1 MGRDLSRGIAVRIEI
16 MDKHTK
22 ALELDKILEMVAGE
36 CSSADAAELARKL
49 EPVHTAGE
57 AQWLLQETDAA
68 FVAMA
73 KFGAPSFYGMKN
85 VTNPL
90 RRAQAGGGLGLRELL
105 DIGATLRTIRGLTQW
120 WGKSESVRTA
130 LTGRFQVLAPNKYLE
145 EKIFTCIVSEEEVA
159 DNASPAL
166 ASIRRKIRAASQ
178 RVRDQL
184 DKLIR
189 SPAHQKHLQENIVT
203 QRGGRYVVPVK
214 AEFRG
219 EVPGLVHDT
228 SASGATVFVEPM
240 SVVELNNEIRVLR
253 SDEQEEISRILLE
266 LSGEAGSFADSII
279 ESYNYAVQLDLIFA
293 KAQVA
298 YKMKAVVPQIGE
310 DGKTILHAARHP
322 LIAKEKVVPTEIT
335 LGDTFDALIITG
347 PNTGGKTVAL
357 KTIGLLTLMAM
368 CGLMV
373 PAGEGSRVSVFRH
386 ILADIGDE
394 QSIEQSLST
403 FSSHMV
409 NIIRILQVAD
419 SSSLILLDELGAGT
433 DPVEG
438 AALAQAIIQELRGK
452 GVRLACTTHYAEL
465 KAYAIQTPG
474 VENGSCEFDV
484 ATLQPTYRLLIGV
497 PGKSNAFAITQR
509 LGMDPRIVDQAR
521 ELVSRES
528 NAFEQVVGR
537 LEEDRRKMEDQL
549 ETLRT
554 SAAKAQQSA
563 QEADRLKE
571 EAEAQAKKE
580 VERAR
585 QEAAQIVQ
593 KTRQRADA
601 LVNELEELRRQKNK
615 QLSAEQKARL
625 RSGMKELE
633 SSSDPVHQRRDDN
646 YVLPRPLVV
655 GDDVLL
661 YDIDKEA
668 TVLEEPKDGMV
679 LVQAGII
686 KTRAP
691 LHNIRLMSKRQLKK
705 KNPGRTVTK
714 SVSTPEA
721 SSSLDLR
728 GQTVEEALMEVDS
741 FLDRAARMHLSQVT
755 IIHGKGTGA
764 LRAAVQQHLRRC
776 AQVKSFRL
784 GTYGEGE
791 SGVTIAELK

>member
-1 MGRDLSRGIAVRIEI
+1 

-22 ALELDKILEMVAGE
+22 ALELDKILEMVAEE
-36 CSSADAAELARKL
+36 CSSQDGAQLAREL
-49 EPVHTAGE
+49 EPVHTAAE
-57 AQWLLQETDAA
+57 AQWLLGETDAA

-73 KFGAPSFYGMKN
+73 KYGAPSFYGMKN

-120 WGKSESVRTA
+120 WGKSGNVTTA
-130 LTGRFQVLAPNKYLE
+130 LTPRFEVLAPNKYLE
-145 EKIFTCIVSEEEVA
+145 EKIFTCIVNEEEVA

-184 DKLIR
+184 DKLIH
-189 SPAHQKHLQENIVT
+189 SQAHQKHLQESIVT

-240 SVVELNNEIRVLR
+240 SVVEANNEIRVLR
-253 SDEQEEISRILLE
+253 SDEQDEIARILLE

-279 ESYNYAVQLDLIFA
+279 ESYHYAVELDLIFA

-298 YKMKAVVPQIGE
+298 YKMKAVVPQVGE
-310 DGKTILHAARHP
+310 DGKIGLHAARHP
-322 LIAKEKVVPTEIT
+322 LIAKEKVVPTDIT
-335 LGDTFDALIITG
+335 LGVEFDTLIITG

-368 CGLMV
+368 CGLMI
-373 PAGEGSRVSVFRH
+373 PAGEGSRVAVFRH

-409 NIIRILQVAD
+409 NIIHIFEVAD
-419 SSSLILLDELGAGT
+419 NSSLILLDELGAGT

-438 AALAQAIIQELRGK
+438 AALAEAIIQELRGR

-484 ATLQPTYRLLIGV
+484 ATLRPTYRLLIGV

-509 LGMDPRIVDQAR
+509 LGMDTAIVDRAR
-521 ELVSRES
+521 ELVSREG

-537 LEEDRRKMEDQL
+537 LEEDRRKMEDEL
-549 ETLRT
+549 EALRA
-554 SAAKAQQSA
+554 SAAQAKANA
-563 QEADRLKE
+563 EASQRLKD

-580 VERAR
+580 IDRAR

-601 LVNELEELRRQKNK
+601 LVGELEELRRQKNK

-625 RSGMKELE
+625 RSGLKELE

-655 GDDVLL
+655 GDEVLL

-668 TVLEEPKDGMV
+668 TVLELPKDGTV

-686 KTRAP
+686 KTRVP
-691 LHNIRLMSKRQLKK
+691 LGNVRLLSKRQLKK
-705 KNPGRTVTK
+705 KNPTRTVTK
-714 SVSTPEA
+714 NVSTPET

-764 LRAAVQQHLRRC
+764 LRTAVQQHLRRC
-776 AQVKSFRL
+776 SQVKSFRL

>member
-1 MGRDLSRGIAVRIEI
+1 

-22 ALELDKILEMVAGE
+22 ALELDKILEMVAEE
-36 CSSADAAELARKL
+36 CSSQDGAQLAREL
-49 EPVHTAGE
+49 EPVHTAAE
-57 AQWLLQETDAA
+57 AQWLLGETDAA

-73 KFGAPSFYGMKN
+73 KYGAPSFYGMKN

-90 RRAQAGGGLGLRELL
+90 RRAQAGGGLGLRALL

-120 WGKSESVRTA
+120 WGKSGNVTTA
-130 LTGRFQVLAPNKYLE
+130 LSPRFEVLAPNKYLE
-145 EKIFTCIVSEEEVA
+145 EKIFTCIVNEEEVA

-184 DKLIR
+184 DKLIH
-189 SPAHQKHLQENIVT
+189 SQAHQKHLQESIVT

-240 SVVELNNEIRVLR
+240 SVVEANNEIRVLR
-253 SDEQEEISRILLE
+253 SDEQDEIARILLE

-279 ESYNYAVQLDLIFA
+279 ESYHYAVELDLIFA

-298 YKMKAVVPQIGE
+298 YKMKAVVPQVGE
-310 DGKTILHAARHP
+310 DGKIALHAARHP
-322 LIAKEKVVPTEIT
+322 LIAKEKVVPTDIT
-335 LGDTFDALIITG
+335 LGVEFDTLIITG

-368 CGLMV
+368 CGLMI
-373 PAGEGSRVSVFRH
+373 PAGEGSRVAVFRH

-409 NIIRILQVAD
+409 NIIHIFEVAD
-419 SSSLILLDELGAGT
+419 NSSLILLDELGAGT

-438 AALAQAIIQELRGK
+438 AALAEAIIQELRGR

-484 ATLQPTYRLLIGV
+484 ATLRPTYRLLIGV

-509 LGMDPRIVDQAR
+509 LGMDTAIVDRAR
-521 ELVSRES
+521 ELVSREG

-537 LEEDRRKMEDQL
+537 LEEDRRKMEDEL
-549 ETLRT
+549 EALRA
-554 SAAKAQQSA
+554 SAAQAKANA
-563 QEADRLKE
+563 EASQRLKD

-580 VERAR
+580 IDRAR

-601 LVNELEELRRQKNK
+601 LVGELEELRRQKNK

-625 RSGMKELE
+625 RSGLKELE

-646 YVLPRPLVV
+646 YVLPRPLVA
-655 GDDVLL
+655 GDEVLL

-668 TVLEEPKDGMV
+668 TVLELPKDGTV

-686 KTRAP
+686 KTRVP
-691 LHNIRLMSKRQLKK
+691 LGNVRLLSKRQLKK
-705 KNPGRTVTK
+705 KNPTRTVTK
-714 SVSTPEA
+714 NVSTPET

-728 GQTVEEALMEVDS
+728 GQTVEEALMEVDN
-741 FLDRAARMHLSQVT
+741 FLDRASRMHLSQVT

-764 LRAAVQQHLRRC
+764 LRTAVQQHLRRC
-776 AQVKSFRL
+776 SQVKSFRL

-791 SGVTIAELK
+791 SGVTIADLK

>member
-1 MGRDLSRGIAVRIEI
+1 
-16 MDKHTK
+16 MDKHCR
-22 ALELDKILEMVAGE
+22 ALELDKILEMVAE
-36 CSSADAAELARKL
+36 EASSADGAQLAREL
-49 EPVHTAGE
+49 EPVLTAAE
-57 AQWLLQETDAA
+57 AKWLLEETDAA

-130 LTGRFQVLAPNKYLE
+130 LTGRFEVLAPNKYLE

-166 ASIRRKIRAASQ
+166 ATIRRKIRAASQ

-184 DKLIR
+184 DKLIH
-189 SPAHQKHLQENIVT
+189 SPAHQRHLQESIVT

-240 SVVELNNEIRVLR
+240 SVVEANNEIRVLR

-279 ESYNYAVQLDLIFA
+279 ESYQYAVQLDLIFA

-298 YKMKAVVPQIGE
+298 YKMKAVVPQVGE
-310 DGKTILHAARHP
+310 DGKIVLHSARHP
-322 LIAKEKVVPTEIT
+322 LIAKDKVVPTDIT
-335 LGDTFDALIITG
+335 LGVDFDTLIITG

-368 CGLMV
+368 CGLMLPV
-373 PAGEGSRVSVFRH
+373 GEGSRVSVFRH

-409 NIIRILQVAD
+409 NIIKIFQVAD
-419 SSSLILLDELGAGT
+419 NSSLILLDELGAGT

-438 AALAQAIIQELRGK
+438 AALAEAIIQELRYK
-452 GVRLACTTHYAEL
+452 GARLACTTHYAEL
-465 KAYAIQTPG
+465 KAYAIQTAG
-474 VENGSCEFDV
+474 VENGCCEFDV
-484 ATLQPTYRLLIGV
+484 ATLRPTYRLLIGV
-497 PGKSNAFAITQR
+497 PGKSNAFAISQR
-509 LGMDPRIVDQAR
+509 LGMAETIVDRAR

-537 LEEDRRKMEDQL
+537 LEEDRRAMETQM
-549 ETLRT
+549 EELRT
-554 SAAKAQQSA
+554 SAAKAKESA
-563 QEADRLKE
+563 QEAERLKE
-571 EAEAQAKKE
+571 EAQSQAKKE

-615 QLSAEQKARL
+615 ELSAEQKARL

-633 SSSDPVHQRRDDN
+633 GLSDPVHQRRDDN
-646 YVLPRPLVV
+646 YVLPRALVP
-655 GDDVLL
+655 GDDVLI
-661 YDIDKEA
+661 YDIDKDA
-668 TVLEEPKDGMV
+668 TVLEAPKDGFV

-686 KTRAP
+686 KTRVP
-691 LHNIRLMSKRQLKK
+691 LSNIRLLSKRQMKK
-705 KNPGRTVTK
+705 KQPGRTVTK

-741 FLDRAARMHLSQVT
+741 FLDRASRMHLSQVT

>member
-1 MGRDLSRGIAVRIEI
+1 

-22 ALELDKILEMVAGE
+22 ALELDKILEMVAEE
-36 CSSADAAELARKL
+36 CSSQDGAQLAREL
-49 EPVHTAGE
+49 EPVHTAAE
-57 AQWLLQETDAA
+57 AQWLLGETDAA

-73 KFGAPSFYGMKN
+73 KYGAPSFYGMKN

-120 WGKSESVRTA
+120 WGKSGNVTTA
-130 LTGRFQVLAPNKYLE
+130 LSPRFEVLAPNKYLE
-145 EKIFTCIVSEEEVA
+145 EKIFTCIVNEEEVA

-184 DKLIR
+184 DKLIH
-189 SPAHQKHLQENIVT
+189 SQAHQKHLQESIVT

-253 SDEQEEISRILLE
+253 SDEQDEIARILLE

-279 ESYNYAVQLDLIFA
+279 ESYHYAVELDLIFA

-298 YKMKAVVPQIGE
+298 YKMKAVVPQVGE
-310 DGKTILHAARHP
+310 DGKIALHAARHP
-322 LIAKEKVVPTEIT
+322 LIAKEKVVPTDIT
-335 LGDTFDALIITG
+335 LGVEFDTLIITG

-368 CGLMV
+368 CGLMI
-373 PAGEGSRVSVFRH
+373 PAGEGSRVAVFRH

-409 NIIRILQVAD
+409 NIIHIFEVAD
-419 SSSLILLDELGAGT
+419 NSSLILLDELGAGT

-438 AALAQAIIQELRGK
+438 AALAEAIIQELRGR

-484 ATLQPTYRLLIGV
+484 ATLRPTYRLLIGV

-509 LGMDPRIVDQAR
+509 LGMDTAIVDRAR
-521 ELVSRES
+521 ELVSREG

-537 LEEDRRKMEDQL
+537 LEEDRRKMEDEL
-549 ETLRT
+549 EALRA
-554 SAAKAQQSA
+554 SAAQAKANA
-563 QEADRLKE
+563 EASQRLKD

-580 VERAR
+580 IDRAR

-601 LVNELEELRRQKNK
+601 LVGELEELRSQKNK

-625 RSGMKELE
+625 RSGLKELE

-655 GDDVLL
+655 GDEVLL

-668 TVLEEPKDGMV
+668 TVLELPKDGTV

-686 KTRAP
+686 KTRVP
-691 LHNIRLMSKRQLKK
+691 LENVRLLSKRQLKK
-705 KNPGRTVTK
+705 KNPTRTVTK
-714 SVSTPEA
+714 NVSTPET

-728 GQTVEEALMEVDS
+728 GQTVEEALMEVDN
-741 FLDRAARMHLSQVT
+741 FLDRASRMHLSQVT

-764 LRAAVQQHLRRC
+764 LRTAVQQHLRRC
-776 AQVKSFRL
+776 SQVKSFRL
-784 GTYGEGE
+784 GTYCEGE